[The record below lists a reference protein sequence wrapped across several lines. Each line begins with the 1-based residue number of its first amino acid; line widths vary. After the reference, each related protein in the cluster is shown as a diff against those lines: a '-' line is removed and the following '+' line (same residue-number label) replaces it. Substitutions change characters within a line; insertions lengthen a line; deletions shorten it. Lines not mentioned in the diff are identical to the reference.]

1 MSPPRPEQPAAVD
14 PINVVASPRES
25 RGEIIDLATREVW
38 QDWNPTPR
46 SWWDGLALE
55 APLAKAGYGSGSM
68 DRMWF
73 RRSPGSEA
81 DGPVREREIAGR
93 RFFCCARAPE
103 DIGEGNPRRM
113 LVDKHH
119 TLVYAAGREVR
130 ILTTADGKSFV
141 LVVDGA
147 PGAPAPELPDGWQV
161 HDVHIDADWVV
172 ELPAPTETYWFEGMI
187 SYQGP
192 IEDPTTDE

>member
-1 MSPPRPEQPAAVD
+1 MTSPPTPEPPAAA
-14 PINVVASPRES
+14 PFNAVASPRAS

-46 SWWDGLALE
+46 DWWDALELE
-55 APLAKAGYGSGSM
+55 APLVKAGYGCGNM

-73 RRSPGSEA
+73 RRSPDADA

-93 RFFCCARAPE
+93 RFFYCARAPK
-103 DIGEGNPRRM
+103 DIGQGNPRRM

-119 TLVYAAGREVR
+119 TLLYEAGREVR
-130 ILTTADGKSFV
+130 ILTTAGGKDYV
-141 LVVDGA
+141 LVVEGI
-147 PGAPAPELPDGWQV
+147 PGAPTPVLPDGWRV
-161 HDVHIDADWVV
+161 RDVRIGKDWIV
-172 ELPAPTETYWFEGMI
+172 ELPAPTETYWFEGMV

-192 IEDPTTDE
+192 IESLPAEI